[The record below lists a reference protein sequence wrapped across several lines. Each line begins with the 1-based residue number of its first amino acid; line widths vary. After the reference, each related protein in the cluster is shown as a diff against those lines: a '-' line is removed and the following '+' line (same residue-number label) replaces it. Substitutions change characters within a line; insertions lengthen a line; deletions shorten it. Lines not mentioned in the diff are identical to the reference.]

1 MSESAAPRARTLA
14 PSSRGTATARRISTC
29 AVALV
34 LEHGYEA
41 TTVDMICAEA
51 GVSQRTFFNHF
62 PTKDASIIGTEGP
75 QLDESAV
82 RAFIASDSPSILAD
96 AAELIATAVIENTPD
111 ADFMRRRMRA
121 ITTSAALMQRQLE
134 QFDAIERE
142 LAEILRYRLAK
153 VSRVD
158 EPADAVTEQ
167 ARLAAQLLAGVM
179 RYTAG
184 ALMGES
190 PASVPQV
197 VAQTRER
204 LSALLPK
211 LG

>member
-1 MSESAAPRARTLA
+1 MSESVAPRARTLA

-34 LEHGYEA
+34 LEHGYDA

-51 GVSQRTFFNHF
+51 EVSQRTFFNHF
-62 PTKDASIIGTEGP
+62 PTKDASILGTEGP
-75 QLDESAV
+75 RLDESAV

-96 AAELIATAVIENTPD
+96 AAELIATAAIENSPD
-111 ADFMRRRMRA
+111 PEFMRRRMRA

-134 QFDAIERE
+134 RFDAIERE
-142 LAEILRYRLAK
+142 LAEIVRYRLEK
-153 VSRVD
+153 VSRAD
-158 EPADAVTEQ
+158 ESAAEVTEQ

-184 ALMGES
+184 ALMAES
-190 PASVPQV
+190 PASMSQV
-197 VAQTRER
+197 LADTRRR